1 MDIIQQLL
9 SNVPLPRMVRIRQQF
24 SSGARIED
32 ISAEIKHQISNPRV
46 GDRVKRGMRIAVTVG
61 SRGIADIDKVA
72 RSIVDELKRRGAKP
86 FIVPAMGSH
95 GGSTAEGQKKVLAN
109 LRVTEENVGC
119 PIISSMNVVE
129 LARLDNGLPV
139 LIDKEAY
146 EADGIVVLNRVKPHS
161 AFRGPSES
169 GLVKMIAIGLGKQKG
184 ADTCHVY
191 GFGHMAQHIVQMAH
205 IAIAKA
211 PIIFGIAIIENAYDQ
226 VMKLVG
232 VPASDIIDADR
243 TLLHEARANMARIP
257 FQKIDVL
264 IVDWMGKEFSGSG
277 MDPNITGRYATPF
290 AAGGPEVNKLVV
302 LDLTKATQGNATGV
316 GMADFTTRR
325 LVNKINY
332 QYTYANAFTATITI
346 PVKIPVIMESDRDA
360 ILAAI
365 KTCNAT
371 ELSRARIVRIHDTL
385 HLDDLYVSE
394 SLLDVPTE
402 GMSVSD
408 TPNDIKFDVAGNVL
422 DSFDSLLHH

>member
-9 SNVPLPRMVRIRQQF
+9 SNVPLPRMVRVQQKF
-24 SSGARIED
+24 SSGERIED
-32 ISAEIKHQISNPRV
+32 IAAEIRRQIAKPRL
-46 GDRVKRGMRIAVTVG
+46 GDRVKPGMRIAITAG
-61 SRGIADIDKVA
+61 SRGIADIDLIA
-72 RSIVDELKRRGAKP
+72 RAIAGELKRRGAKP

-95 GGSTAEGQKKVLAN
+95 GGSTADGQNKVLAN

-119 PIISSMNVVE
+119 PIVSSMSVVE
-129 LARLDNGLPV
+129 LGKLDNGLPV

-146 EADGIVVLNRVKPHS
+146 ESDGIVVLNRVKPHTS
-161 AFRGPSES
+161 FRGPSES

-184 ADTCHVY
+184 ADTCHIY
-191 GFGHMAQHIVQMAH
+191 GFGHMAEHIVQ
-205 IAIAKA
+205 IARISIARS
-211 PIIFGIAIIENAYDQ
+211 PIIFGIAVIENAYDQ
-226 VMKLVG
+226 VMKLEG
-232 VPASDIIDADR
+232 IPASDIIAADR
-243 TLLHEARANMARIP
+243 QLLHEARASMAKIP
-257 FQKIDVL
+257 FPKIDVL

-290 AAGGPEVNKLVV
+290 ASGGPDVNKLVV
-302 LDLTKATQGNATGV
+302 LDLTKATNGNATGV

-365 KTCNAT
+365 KTCNAA
-371 ELSRARIVRIHDTL
+371 EMSRARIVRVHDTL
-385 HLDDLYVSE
+385 HLDDMYVSE
-394 SLLDVPTE
+394 SLLCDPTE
-402 GMSVSD
+402 GMSVHG
-408 TPNDIKFDVAGNVL
+408 TPDDMKFDDRGNIL
-422 DSFDSLLHH
+422 DAFDSPLHH

>member
-32 ISAEIKHQISNPRV
+32 ISAEIKHQIANPRV
-46 GDRVKRGMRIAVTVG
+46 GDRVKPGMRIAVTVG

-95 GGSTAEGQKKVLAN
+95 GGSTAEGQIKVLAN
-109 LRVTEENVGC
+109 LRVTEENIGC

-205 IAIAKA
+205 IAITKA

-232 VPASDIIDADR
+232 VPASDIIEADR
-243 TLLHEARANMARIP
+243 KLLHEARANMARIP

-290 AAGGPEVNKLVV
+290 ASGGPEVNKLVV

-360 ILAAI
+360 ILGAI

-371 ELSRARIVRIHDTL
+371 ELNRARIVRVNDTL
-385 HLDDLYVSE
+385 HLDDMYVSE

-402 GMSVSD
+402 GMFVSA
-408 TPNDIKFDVAGNVL
+408 TPNDIKFDLGGNVL
-422 DSFDSLLHH
+422 DAFDSSLHH